1 MFKQLNYNFIMHYI
15 TVNQRTD
22 LALILSVNELIWFY
36 SSDSVTKNNNEKVAM
51 DAQYT
56 IVIADDHPLFRNA
69 LFQSVH
75 MAISGANLLEAESL
89 DTLLSLLEKEHDVD
103 LLLLDLK
110 MPGANGMSG
119 LIQLRNQYPDLPIVV
134 ISASEEV
141 TVVKQ
146 VRSHGA
152 FGFIPKSSDMRALIS
167 ALHQVLEGEPFFP
180 EGLGDED
187 DEINDLA
194 QKIASLTP
202 QQYKVLCMLSD
213 GLLNKQI
220 AYELN
225 VSEATIKAHM
235 TAIFRKL
242 GVKNRTQAVI
252 LLQQMDLAQ

>member
-1 MFKQLNYNFIMHYI
+1 
-15 TVNQRTD
+15 
-22 LALILSVNELIWFY
+22 
-36 SSDSVTKNNNEKVAM
+36 M

-75 MAISGANLLEAESL
+75 MAISGANLLEAYALDSL
-89 DTLLSLLEKEHDVD
+89 LTLLDKEDDVD

-119 LIQLRNQYPDLPIVV
+119 LIQLRRQYPDLPIVV
-134 ISASEEV
+134 ISASEETSV
-141 TVVKQ
+141 IRQ
-146 VRSHGA
+146 VRNHGA

-167 ALHQVLEGEPFFP
+167 SLNQVLDGEPVYP
-180 EGLGDED
+180 EGLGEGNDELTELTD
-187 DEINDLA
+187 R
-194 QKIASLTP
+194 IAALTP
-202 QQYKVLCMLSD
+202 QQYKVLGMLSD

-252 LLQQMDLAQ
+252 LLQQMDINP

>member
-1 MFKQLNYNFIMHYI
+1 
-15 TVNQRTD
+15 
-22 LALILSVNELIWFY
+22 
-36 SSDSVTKNNNEKVAM
+36 M

-75 MAISGANLLEAESL
+75 MAISGANLLEADSL
-89 DTLLSLLEKEHDVD
+89 DTLLALLEKDPDVD

-119 LIQLRNQYPDLPIVV
+119 LIQLRNQYPDLPVVV
-134 ISASEEV
+134 ISASEETSV
-141 TVVKQ
+141 IRQ
-146 VRSHGA
+146 VRRHGA

-167 ALHQVLEGEPFFP
+167 ALNQVLDGEPFFP
-180 EGLGDED
+180 EELGED
-187 DEINDLA
+187 DEEANELA
-194 QKIASLTP
+194 ERIATLTP

-220 AYELN
+220 AYDLN

-252 LLQQMDLAQ
+252 LLQQMDLGQA

>member
-1 MFKQLNYNFIMHYI
+1 
-15 TVNQRTD
+15 
-22 LALILSVNELIWFY
+22 
-36 SSDSVTKNNNEKVAM
+36 M

-75 MAISGANLLEAESL
+75 MAISGANLLEADSL
-89 DTLLSLLEKEHDVD
+89 DSLLTLLDKEDDVD

-119 LIQLRNQYPDLPIVV
+119 LIQLRSQFPDLPIVV
-134 ISASEEV
+134 ISASEEPSV
-141 TVVKQ
+141 IRQ

-167 ALHQVLEGEPFFP
+167 SLNQVLDGEPVFP
-180 EGLGDED
+180 EGLGEDNDELT
-187 DEINDLA
+187 ELTER
-194 QKIASLTP
+194 IAALTP
-202 QQYKVLCMLSD
+202 QQYKVLGMLSD

-252 LLQQMDLAQ
+252 LLQQMDINP

>member
-1 MFKQLNYNFIMHYI
+1 
-15 TVNQRTD
+15 
-22 LALILSVNELIWFY
+22 
-36 SSDSVTKNNNEKVAM
+36 M
-51 DAQYT
+51 DAHYT

-75 MAISGANLLEAESL
+75 MAISGATLLEADSL
-89 DTLLSLLEKEHDVD
+89 TSLLTLLEKDPEVD

-119 LIQLRNQYPDLPIVV
+119 LIQLRSQYPDLPIVV
-134 ISASEEV
+134 ISASEETNV
-141 TVVKQ
+141 IRQ

-152 FGFIPKSSDMRALIS
+152 FGFIPKSSDMRALIHS
-167 ALHQVLEGEPFFP
+167 LNQVLDGEPVFP
-180 EGLGDED
+180 DGLGEVD
-187 DEINDLA
+187 DDYHALTER
-194 QKIASLTP
+194 IAALTP
-202 QQYKVLCMLSD
+202 QQYKVLSMLSD

-252 LLQQMDLAQ
+252 LLQQMDLTPQ

>member
-1 MFKQLNYNFIMHYI
+1 
-15 TVNQRTD
+15 
-22 LALILSVNELIWFY
+22 
-36 SSDSVTKNNNEKVAM
+36 M

-75 MAISGANLLEAESL
+75 MAISGANLLEADSL
-89 DTLLSLLEKEHDVD
+89 TSLLALLGKETDVD

-119 LIQLRNQYPDLPIVV
+119 LIQLRSQYPDLPIVV
-134 ISASEEV
+134 ISASEEIS
-141 TVVKQ
+141 VVRQ
-146 VRSHGA
+146 VRRHGA

-167 ALHQVLEGEPFFP
+167 SLNQVLDGDPVFP
-180 EGLGDED
+180 EGLGEGNDELG
-187 DEINDLA
+187 ELTER
-194 QKIASLTP
+194 IAALTP
-202 QQYKVLCMLSD
+202 QQYKVLGMLSD

-220 AYELN
+220 AYDLH

-252 LLQQMDLAQ
+252 LLQQMDL

>member
-1 MFKQLNYNFIMHYI
+1 
-15 TVNQRTD
+15 
-22 LALILSVNELIWFY
+22 
-36 SSDSVTKNNNEKVAM
+36 M

-75 MAISGANLLEAESL
+75 MAISRANLLEADSL
-89 DTLLSLLEKEHDVD
+89 DSLLTLLDKEDDVD

-119 LIQLRNQYPDLPIVV
+119 LIQLRRQYPDLPIVV
-134 ISASEEV
+134 ISASEEDNV
-141 TVVKQ
+141 IRQ

-167 ALHQVLEGEPFFP
+167 SLNQVLDGEPVYP
-180 EGLGDED
+180 EGLGEGN
-187 DEINDLA
+187 DEITELTD
-194 QKIASLTP
+194 KIAALTP
-202 QQYKVLCMLSD
+202 QQYKVLGMLSD

-252 LLQQMDLAQ
+252 LLQQMDISP

>member
-1 MFKQLNYNFIMHYI
+1 M
-15 TVNQRTD
+15 
-22 LALILSVNELIWFY
+22 E
-36 SSDSVTKNNNEKVAM
+36 
-51 DAQYT
+51 AQYT

-75 MAISGANLLEAESL
+75 MAFSGANLLEADSL
-89 DTLLSLLEKEHDVD
+89 DSLLTLLDKEEAEVD

-119 LIQLRNQYPDLPIVV
+119 LIQLRNQHPDLPIVV
-134 ISASEEV
+134 ISASEEHS
-141 TVVKQ
+141 VVKQ

-152 FGFIPKSSDMRALIS
+152 FGFIPKSSDMRALVS
-167 ALHQVLEGEPFFP
+167 ALSQVLEGEPFYP
-180 EGLGDED
+180 EGMSEAD
-187 DEINDLA
+187 DDDHTELA
-194 QKIASLTP
+194 EKIATLTP

-220 AYELN
+220 AYDLN

-242 GVKNRTQAVI
+242 DVKNRTQAVI
-252 LLQQMDLAQ
+252 LLQQMDL